1 MLLKTAEKHWYHVVC
16 SCVMDWLWEIIDS
29 GSERKICLAFI
40 YFSSNN
46 CYVLFMRFDLIM
58 LTSLD
63 SWLAF
68 NDIYN
73 NGRPVID
80 GAFCL
85 FWIWSENYCPGYM
98 LIQNIERENIVCM
111 ATTVIPATYLATDHF
126 TFRDV
131 YVLQPNQ
138 NKNQIIS
145 YLDMN
150 KSVFLFSQIL
160 PNLWWNFRVIIFT
173 FLNFTN

>member
-40 YFSSNN
+40 YFSRYN
-46 CYVLFMRFDLIM
+46 CYIPFMRFDLIM

-68 NDIYN
+68 NDISN

-80 GAFCL
+80 GAFLFILNLVSKLLSWCILIQNMEGKRVLYISDYFLSGHAIQKFSNFAFVVKLQLDYLPVL
-85 FWIWSENYCPGYM
+85 FWIFQQANFFPVKFDDRNFFQRRKKYSRPCP
-98 LIQNIERENIVCM
+98 Q
-111 ATTVIPATYLATDHF
+111 
-126 TFRDV
+126 
-131 YVLQPNQ
+131 
-138 NKNQIIS
+138 S
-145 YLDMN
+145 S
-150 KSVFLFSQIL
+150 KS
-160 PNLWWNFRVIIFT
+160 
-173 FLNFTN
+173 